1 MLIEIYVGW
10 ITEASR
16 RPIEALL
23 QANQRVRATVVKGGQ
38 KQTANIDLGLS
49 CRWSKGVIT
58 FKVVELE
65 EDSKTELER
74 EVFDSDSDY
83 YSL

>member
-1 MLIEIYVGW
+1 MLIKIYVSQ

-23 QANQRVRATVVKGGQ
+23 QANQRVRATIVKGGQ

-58 FKVVELE
+58 FKVVKLE

-74 EVFDSDSDY
+74 EVFNSNSNY
-83 YSL
+83 HSL